1 MDQGWKRLPLLVVFL
16 FWRNADGLK
25 SSAYSDA
32 HRGWGQPSDARSHH
46 AVQSS
51 MSEVHVTGTLP
62 VEEVGSSL
70 FPAKPLK
77 SKSKWNLPQFVKG
90 GSSSYLSMSH
100 AQAAP
105 SSSVSLPLSRNQQSS
120 SSLAFSGSTVPG
132 VAGGLRLE
140 TQYAASGSG
149 PVSTLRESSSYP
161 AQLGVSGQSTSDAL
175 HVSSSQETQ
184 SAFSQSTSVLSSQK
198 QYSAASQVSSGAHFG
213 ASTGLL
219 PQRMSSSSSGSV
231 QSPGTTS
238 QFALGSYPNAVSV
251 SLSSPQ
257 AGPSTVPGPQKQLTS
272 TYTGSSG
279 TQAGSSTPFT
289 LHGSPAYGSRQ
300 PQGTTSLSAPGS
312 PSSYAGLSHS
322 SPQGVAS
329 QSSSQKRLTSIYQVS
344 SGAQLGAST
353 GLFPQRMSSSSSGSV
368 QSPGTTSQFAFGSY
382 PYAASVS
389 LSSPQSGPSTVPGP
403 QKQLTSTYTGSSGTQ
418 AGSSTPFTLHGSPAY
433 GSRQPQ
439 GTTSLSAPG
448 SPSSYAGL
456 SQSSPQGVASQFSSQ
471 KRLTSIYQVSSGA
484 QVGASTGLLP
494 QRRSSS
500 SSGSVQSP
508 GTTGQFALGS
518 YPYATSVSLSS
529 LQAGPSTVP
538 GPQKQLTSTYSG
550 TQAGSSTPF
559 TLHGSPAY
567 GSRQPQGTTSLS
579 APGSPSSYAGLSHS
593 SPQGVA
599 SQSSSQKRLTSI
611 YQVSSGAQLGA
622 STGSL
627 PQRMSS
633 SSSGSVQSPGTTSQF
648 AFGSYP
654 YAASVSLSSP
664 QSGPSTVPGP
674 QKQLTSTY
682 TGSSGTQAGSST
694 PFTLHG
700 SPAYGESSQL
710 QDMSHFAAS
719 SPYGSLYCKCSL
731 SPQGVDHPSTVQSSQ
746 KQFTSSYGTQSGSS
760 PFTLQGSVTFDG
772 SQPQGV
778 ASQSVHGSL
787 KQLPSTFVGSSGTQA
802 GSSTAI
808 LRGGTTYGGS
818 SKP

>member
-1 MDQGWKRLPLLVVFL
+1 MDQGWKRLPLLLVVL

-25 SSAYSDA
+25 SGAYSDA

-51 MSEVHVTGTLP
+51 MSEVHVTRTLP
-62 VEEVGSSL
+62 VEEVGSRL

-90 GSSSYLSMSH
+90 GSSSYPSMSH
-100 AQAAP
+100 AQTAP
-105 SSSVSLPLSRNQQSS
+105 SSSVSVSLPLSRNQQSS

-198 QYSAASQVSSGAHFG
+198 QYSAASQVSSGAQLG

-219 PQRMSSSSSGSV
+219 PQRMSSSFSGSVQSPGTTSQFALGSPSSYPALSQSSPQGVASQSSSQKRLTSIYQVSSEAQLGASTGVHPQRMSSSSSGSVQSPGTTSLSAPGSPSSYPGLSQSSPQGVASQSSSQKRLTSIYQMSSGAQLGASTGVHPQRMSSSSSGSV

-238 QFALGSYPNAVSV
+238 QFALGSSPYAASVSLSSPQAGPSTVPGPQKPLTSTYTGSSGTQAGSSTLFTLHGSPAYGSRQPQGTTSLSAPGSPSSYPGLSQSSPKGVASQSSSQKRLTSIYQVSSGAQLGASTGVRPQRMSSSSSGSVQSPGTTSQFALGSSPYAASV

-289 LHGSPAYGSRQ
+289 LHGPPAYG
-300 PQGTTSLSAPGS
+300 G
-312 PSSYAGLSHS
+312 
-322 SPQGVAS
+322 
-329 QSSSQKRLTSIYQVS
+329 
-344 SGAQLGAST
+344 
-353 GLFPQRMSSSSSGSV
+353 
-368 QSPGTTSQFAFGSY
+368 
-382 PYAASVS
+382 
-389 LSSPQSGPSTVPGP
+389 
-403 QKQLTSTYTGSSGTQ
+403 
-418 AGSSTPFTLHGSPAY
+418 
-433 GSRQPQ
+433 
-439 GTTSLSAPG
+439 
-448 SPSSYAGL
+448 
-456 SQSSPQGVASQFSSQ
+456 
-471 KRLTSIYQVSSGA
+471 
-484 QVGASTGLLP
+484 
-494 QRRSSS
+494 
-500 SSGSVQSP
+500 
-508 GTTGQFALGS
+508 
-518 YPYATSVSLSS
+518 
-529 LQAGPSTVP
+529 
-538 GPQKQLTSTYSG
+538 
-550 TQAGSSTPF
+550 
-559 TLHGSPAY
+559 
-567 GSRQPQGTTSLS
+567 
-579 APGSPSSYAGLSHS
+579 
-593 SPQGVA
+593 
-599 SQSSSQKRLTSI
+599 
-611 YQVSSGAQLGA
+611 
-622 STGSL
+622 
-627 PQRMSS
+627 
-633 SSSGSVQSPGTTSQF
+633 
-648 AFGSYP
+648 
-654 YAASVSLSSP
+654 
-664 QSGPSTVPGP
+664 
-674 QKQLTSTY
+674 
-682 TGSSGTQAGSST
+682 
-694 PFTLHG
+694 
-700 SPAYGESSQL
+700 SSQL
-710 QDMSHFAAS
+710 QDMSHYAAS

-778 ASQSVHGSL
+778 ASQSVRGSL

-818 SKP
+818 SKPQDTSEFVPGSQSSYASVSWSSPQDVAGSGTALSQKQFISTFTGTSGKPV

>member
-1 MDQGWKRLPLLVVFL
+1 MDQGWKRLPLLLVVL

-25 SSAYSDA
+25 SGAYSDA

-51 MSEVHVTGTLP
+51 MSEVHVTRTLP
-62 VEEVGSSL
+62 VEEVGSRL

-90 GSSSYLSMSH
+90 GSSSYPSMSH
-100 AQAAP
+100 AQTAP
-105 SSSVSLPLSRNQQSS
+105 SSSVSVSLPLSRNQQSS

-198 QYSAASQVSSGAHFG
+198 QYSAASQVSSGAQLG

-219 PQRMSSSSSGSV
+219 PQRMSSSFSGSV

-238 QFALGSYPNAVSV
+238 QFALGSSPYAASV

-279 TQAGSSTPFT
+279 TQAGSSTLFT

-300 PQGTTSLSAPGS
+300 PQGTTSLSAPVS
-312 PSSYAGLSHS
+312 PSSYPGLSHS

-344 SGAQLGAST
+344 SEAQLGAST
-353 GLFPQRMSSSSSGSV
+353 GVHPQRMSSSSSGSV
-368 QSPGTTSQFAFGSY
+368 QSPGTTS
-382 PYAASVS
+382 
-389 LSSPQSGPSTVPGP
+389 
-403 QKQLTSTYTGSSGTQ
+403 
-418 AGSSTPFTLHGSPAY
+418 
-433 GSRQPQ
+433 
-439 GTTSLSAPG
+439 LSAPG
-448 SPSSYAGL
+448 SPSSYPGL
-456 SQSSPQGVASQFSSQ
+456 SQ
-471 KRLTSIYQVSSGA
+471 
-484 QVGASTGLLP
+484 
-494 QRRSSS
+494 
-500 SSGSVQSP
+500 
-508 GTTGQFALGS
+508 
-518 YPYATSVSLSS
+518 
-529 LQAGPSTVP
+529 
-538 GPQKQLTSTYSG
+538 
-550 TQAGSSTPF
+550 
-559 TLHGSPAY
+559 
-567 GSRQPQGTTSLS
+567 
-579 APGSPSSYAGLSHS
+579 S

-611 YQVSSGAQLGA
+611 YQMSSGAQLGA
-622 STGSL
+622 STGVH

-633 SSSGSVQSPGTTSQF
+633 SSSGSVQSPGTKSQF
-648 AFGSYP
+648 ALGSSP

-664 QSGPSTVPGP
+664 QAGPSTVPGP
-674 QKQLTSTY
+674 QKPLTSTY

-694 PFTLHG
+694 LFTLHG
-700 SPAYGESSQL
+700 SPAYGSRQ
-710 QDMSHFAAS
+710 
-719 SPYGSLYCKCSL
+719 
-731 SPQGVDHPSTVQSSQ
+731 PQVHRSGLPPSTRSAL
-746 KQFTSSYGTQSGSS
+746 G
-760 PFTLQGSVTFDG
+760 L
-772 SQPQGV
+772 
-778 ASQSVHGSL
+778 SL
-787 KQLPSTFVGSSGTQA
+787 GPLLVCA
-802 GSSTAI
+802 
-808 LRGGTTYGGS
+808 LRE
-818 SKP
+818 